1 MVRDLKGVMERE
13 AATKVRC
20 HDARR
25 WAALMF
31 LSRKDAKA
39 RRKVAKAHSSQ
50 RHAGAAGVQSTTCF
64 SIHRATQ
71 TEVFG

>member
-20 HDARR
+20 HDARLG
-25 WAALMF
+25 ALMF